1 MPTIADAYDQWAD
14 QYDTNQNKT
23 RDLEGHALRTVLGSV
38 QRPFANVLEIGC
50 GTGKNLEYLVTRAQ
64 QVVGVDFS
72 LEMLARAQA
81 KVPAENIRFEYADII
96 EPWAFTQ
103 PRFDLVTFSL
113 VLEHIEDLRFV
124 FEQAVA
130 CAKPGGL
137 VYVGELHPFKQ
148 YQGSQARFDTP
159 TGRVEVPVHQHHV
172 AEFYQQAKAAGL
184 YLLDL
189 REWFDADDATAP
201 PRILTLLFQK
211 MQVVS

>member
-23 RDLEGHALRTVLGSV
+23 RDLEGHALRTLLDSLE
-38 QRPFANVLEIGC
+38 RPLASVLEIGC
-50 GTGKNLEYLVTRAQ
+50 GTGKNSEWLVTRAQ

-81 KVPAENIRFEYADII
+81 KVQAENIRFEFADIT
-96 EPWAFTQ
+96 EPWEFTDQ
-103 PRFDLVTFSL
+103 KFDLITFSL
-113 VLEHIEDLRFV
+113 VLEHVEDLRFV
-124 FEQAVA
+124 FAQTLAH
-130 CAKPGGL
+130 AKPGGL

-159 TGRVEVPVHQHHV
+159 AGRVEVPVFQHHV
-172 AEFYQQAKAAGL
+172 AEFTQLAKAAGL

-189 REWFDADDATAP
+189 REWFDEDAPAGP
-201 PRILTLLFQK
+201 PRILTLLFQR